1 MIFHFFL
8 RIHDCFFITSNNILL
23 SISIYVELIYSSII
37 NWQNLSILLS
47 NTHYLKIQ
55 FELVFYMGAYGLIFV
70 LSMCVCVVAFIFS
83 GIDISQLVALM
94 SFFSVNNTRNC
105 SVGVNILFF
114 SHRVFNNY
122 LIQIFYFNFQNTNKQ
137 VNK

>member
-70 LSMCVCVVAFIFS
+70 LSMCVYCS
-83 GIDISQLVALM
+83 
-94 SFFSVNNTRNC
+94 SFYFFWYRYFSVGGANVFFLRQQYKKLLRG
-105 SVGVNILFF
+105 SYHSLFF
-114 SHRVFNNY
+114 TPC
-122 LIQIFYFNFQNTNKQ
+122 I
-137 VNK
+137 